1 MYIAFGRVD
10 FVSKVPVFSMYIE
23 DLTIHMYFKIISN
36 RQYQG
41 KSMDICDCLSE
52 NPPSSHLLVF

>member
-1 MYIAFGRVD
+1 MYIAFGSVD

-23 DLTIHMYFKIISN
+23 DLTMQIIST

-41 KSMDICDCLSE
+41 KSMDTY
-52 NPPSSHLLVF
+52 VG